1 MLFPLLYDHVVLKL
15 KSRAVRPV
23 LKTVATRL
31 KYQNVVRTCFAKR
44 FTAQPVLRKGFTT
57 CGCYVIARAS
67 ELGSL
72 QQTGGKLH
80 RLGLGARTG
89 ERMRLGP
96 AAALGIM

>member
-1 MLFPLLYDHVVLKL
+1 MFPLLYDHVVLKL

-80 RLGLGARTG
+80 RLGSLGARTG

-96 AAALGIM
+96 ASALGRM